1 MARYSE
7 ELMPAPNYRGKHL
20 PNLSGVENLIPG
32 GKKHT
37 KKAVGI
43 SKQRNLLLGLI
54 LERILP
60 HFPSVGILNAA
71 LLLLSGQPTEGKDKK
86 VCTTFSISVFHSKT
100 FMSETLK
107 IHREREK
114 KTHTDPHRNAWT
126 VGSGISLCAFIWYQ
140 QSQRHLGTPDGA
152 AILQLFSISYLL
164 AVRLHTF
171 LPRV

>member
-32 GKKHT
+32 GKKTH
-37 KKAVGI
+37 KK
-43 SKQRNLLLGLI
+43 SSRNLKATQPGL
-54 LERILP
+54 RFNTRTHP
-60 HFPSVGILNAA
+60 SSFPVCRRSGCCAVAA
-71 LLLLSGQPTEGKDKK
+71 QWAANGRKGQE
-86 VCTTFSISVFHSKT
+86 SLYHVFHFCVS
-100 FMSETLK
+100 FQDFHVRDIENPQ
-107 IHREREK
+107 RAGK
-114 KTHTDPHRNAWT
+114 KPHMDPHRNAWT
-126 VGSGISLCAFIWYQ
+126 VGSGLSLCAFIWYQ

>member
-32 GKKHT
+32 GKKNT

-43 SKQRNLLLGLI
+43 SRQRNLLLGWWAADGRKGQESLYHI
-54 LERILP
+54 F
-60 HFPSVGILNAA
+60 HFCVSFQDFHVRDIENPQRA
-71 LLLLSGQPTEGKDKK
+71 GKKP
-86 VCTTFSISVFHSKT
+86 
-100 FMSETLK
+100 
-107 IHREREK
+107 
-114 KTHTDPHRNAWT
+114 HTDPHRNAWT